1 MDTRNAANVGDKPT
15 KDNPLLSLAEMSVST
30 ANERRHTDGAIETA
44 SPAGERQETE
54 LLDLEAAIARGLIS
68 ADFWTEQPMDQE

>member
-1 MDTRNAANVGDKPT
+1 MDARIAASSGDNST

-30 ANERRHTDGAIETA
+30 ADEHRHTDGATGQTSAE
-44 SPAGERQETE
+44 GEKQETE

-68 ADFWTEQPMDQE
+68 ADFWTEQPTYQE